1 MLPDIPVFPRP
12 ALAIPEPLAW
22 DGGTAVDPD
31 GAVVTITECVITGET
46 DLVEDEDGQEEE
58 VALPARTVWD
68 VRINGIQRSVHDDP
82 AEARRAVEQ
91 YRVSP
96 GGLVGWAEHMESQ
109 KGKP

>member
-12 ALAIPEPLAW
+12 APVIPEPLVW
-22 DGGTAVDPD
+22 DGDTATDPA
-31 GAVVTITECVITGET
+31 GVVVTITERIVTGET
-46 DLVEDEDGQEEE
+46 DLVADEDGQEEE
-58 VALPARTVWD
+58 VTQPARTVWD

-82 AEARRAVEQ
+82 AEARRAAEQ

-96 GGLVGWAEHMESQ
+96 GGLAGWAEHMESQ